1 MEIEEKEED
10 DRKEKTGKGKFKIEG
25 GSEEYQVKVR
35 LVLMG
40 QIDSTWSIVKKFSE
54 VDYGNHYR
62 PNTVDFGYNE
72 YNIDT

>member
-1 MEIEEKEED
+1 MDIEEKEEGEGYEKIE
-10 DRKEKTGKGKFKIEG
+10 KEKLKIG
-25 GSEEYQVKVR
+25 RGFEEYQVKVR